1 MARAWRIEYEGACFL
16 LLSHGNECRD
26 IFLCDADRSLFLDTI
41 GKCSERFEIELF
53 SYFILPSSSR
63 ESINLMR
70 SICLFRFGAFGIVM
84 GLDAGPELD
93 RGAKISGQSQGGI
106 RTDTAL
112 LVADFADPH
121 GRHVYVLG
129 QPVLTAAHGF

>member
-1 MARAWRIEYEGACFL
+1 
-16 LLSHGNECRD
+16 
-26 IFLCDADRSLFLDTI
+26 
-41 GKCSERFEIELF
+41 
-53 SYFILPSSSR
+53 
-63 ESINLMR
+63 
-70 SICLFRFGAFGIVM
+70 M

-121 GRHVYVLG
+121 GRHAYVIKKQKGHILIIKYFFATRAIRLLSLLFIIIG
-129 QPVLTAAHGF
+129 SAIFLCRIVTAAPEISPK